1 MASGDLK
8 LEIAMKRYFS
18 LGIYIQVPITCL
30 IDMYLF
36 KGRMST
42 SYTSL

>member
-8 LEIAMKRYFS
+8 LLIAMKLEIENAIS
-18 LGIYIQVPITCL
+18 HWGYIQVPITCL

-42 SYTSL
+42 S